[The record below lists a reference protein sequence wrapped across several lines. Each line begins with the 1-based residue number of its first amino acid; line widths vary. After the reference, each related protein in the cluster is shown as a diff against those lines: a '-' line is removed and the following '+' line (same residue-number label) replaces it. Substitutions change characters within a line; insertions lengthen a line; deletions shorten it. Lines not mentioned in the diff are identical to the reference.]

1 MANQLSPLWPTLL
14 AVAGILL
21 VIRELANR
29 KTPNLSATSRLFLL
43 LAASLFAIAALADLI
58 IRLAVTGIR

>member
-1 MANQLSPLWPTLL
+1 MVSQLSPLWPTLL
-14 AVAGILL
+14 AVAGILV

-29 KTPNLSATSRLFLL
+29 KALNASATSRLFLL

>member
-1 MANQLSPLWPTLL
+1 MVSQLSPLWPTFL

-29 KTPNLSATSRLFLL
+29 KAPTLSATLRLFLL
-43 LAASLFAIAALADLI
+43 LAASLFAVAALADLI
-58 IRLAVTGIR
+58 IRLAVIGRR